1 MKQPYK
7 VQNRTSESRRV
18 KFVKNGGTVS
28 FPKTPTASFVEN
40 SREAG
45 FCLTAITPLP
55 SRENPTNT
63 ITLTSHPM
71 GTDGR
76 VSLFINDTLIESKRF
91 LNKSRITDRQAWF
104 NSEFGAYATYSG
116 KEFATF
122 TTALVSPD
130 TYRFVFE
137 DDDLDY
143 VFAGTT
149 NASGDVNPTLI
160 VEQYRLAFNIMN
172 NKIEISCD
180 GAHYESPY
188 MTLTGDWQLEINGE
202 KYTTVDTPIE
212 EMLAMIAQSDVSV
225 VYEGQEPE
233 PEPAEEVI
241 TDFSLAGWYSPEL
254 QRFEGFIRP
263 TEKFLGMIATT
274 MGEQIDVTADI
285 VQDGKGRWH
294 YSRSVTDV
302 AMFGIATYRGEMTDP
317 ANLDMGEQLLIT
329 DFTLPE
335 YRKADADIIP
345 TYGKE
350 LVADGDVHLY
360 FKIGNGELLK
370 EQIPLA
376 NIFIRGKSINLNM
389 VLASFAGGHGPDGN
403 IGPLGNFFM
412 SYTNTL
418 GLLGE
423 FSEKINPTFTD
434 FKFLTPRPGRIALDE
449 PVTVTLYRGLS
460 KDSTDLFNVLFP
472 NVAENYITFT
482 ATASVDFNTYI
493 SGTTSIAATND
504 EVLQLC
510 EGPFGNSI
518 RIIDA
523 TDIDN
528 LTSVNITAKDFLPKT
543 GYVNVDV
550 DYSKMQNWYMN
561 YSETGDQ
568 LAVSV
573 SGSSSGNSNGPIGI
587 GDATGVLIGFNR
599 TAPATFETIA
609 LIEFNERSAS
619 YPTISA
625 GIVGWNNR
633 SNYRLFKPN
642 LSGSYN
648 YINDW
653 WFEGQIAQVYEI
665 GANEQFVLINYWGGD
680 QSTSGFKLQQV
691 TYDPLQDNFTVTGG
705 PDFIPNENQ
714 QGTNILKPSIV
725 NITDTASVVTIVGKL
740 VLLKKAPIEGD
751 ATFIVLEN
759 TGGIRAVVEVARND
773 NEVFMVITDDSAYTY
788 RFVAMSVTD
797 FSLREISSGSLDA
810 IGGPYG
816 RNIGSGKTMFMRND
830 YPTILTFN
838 TFDLETGLIKSV
850 VFQPK

>member
-55 SRENPTNT
+55 SRENATNT

-76 VSLFINDTLIESKRF
+76 VSLFINGTLIESKRF
-91 LNKSRITDRQAWF
+91 LNKNRIADRQAWF

-274 MGEQIDVTADI
+274 MGERIDVTADI

-376 NIFIRGKSINLNM
+376 NIFTWGESVNLNM
-389 VLASFAGGHGPDGN
+389 VLASFADMYNLDGN

-434 FKFLTPRPGRIALDE
+434 FKFLTPRPDRIALDE

-460 KDSTDLFNVLFP
+460 KDSTDLFSVLFP

-482 ATASVDFNTYI
+482 ATAKVDPRAFLI
-493 SGTTSIAATND
+493 GKPFIAATD
-504 EVLQLC
+504 GEVLQFC
-510 EGPFGNSI
+510 EGPFGNGI
-518 RIIDA
+518 RVINASDIDHLTS
-523 TDIDN
+523 TDI
-528 LTSVNITAKDFLPKT
+528 LTRDFLPKT
-543 GYVNVDV
+543 GYINTNV
-550 DYSKMQNWYMN
+550 DYSTFDSWNIS
-561 YSETGDQ
+561 YSEAGDQ
-568 LAVSV
+568 LAIVVGGSND
-573 SGSSSGNSNGPIGI
+573 SGESLS
-587 GDATGVLIGFNR
+587 ALFGFER
-599 TAPATFETIA
+599 PAPGTFELFA
-609 LIEFNERSAS
+609 LTEEPYRRNG
-619 YPTISA
+619 YPTINE
-625 GIVGWNNR
+625 GVLGWYNW
-633 SNYRLFKPN
+633 STYRLYRPTP
-642 LSGSYN
+642 SGAYE
-648 YINDW
+648 YTNDW
-653 WFEGQIAQVYEI
+653 GFGNGIAQMYEV
-665 GANEQFVLINYWGGD
+665 GPNEQFVLIHFRHEALGLGFKVHHLVYDPINQSLHATNSGSAFIRNQTY
-680 QSTSGFKLQQV
+680 QSTGQV
-691 TYDPLQDNFTVTGG
+691 R
-705 PDFIPNENQ
+705 
-714 QGTNILKPSIV
+714 PSIV
-725 NITDTASVVTIVGKL
+725 NITDETSLITIVGKL
-740 VLLKKAPIEGD
+740 VVLKKAPVGGNV
-751 ATFIVLEN
+751 TFTILEDTNN
-759 TGGIRAVVEVARND
+759 TRCLVEVGRNES
-773 NEVFMVITDDSAYTY
+773 EVFMVITEDATRTY
-788 RFVAMSVTD
+788 RFVAMNVTD
-797 FSLREISSGSLDA
+797 YSMRILSTSSLDS
-810 IGGPYG
+810 IGGLYG
-816 RNIGSGKTMFMRND
+816 ARVGNGKAVFYDTD
-830 YPTILTFN
+830 SYPTKLTFN
-838 TFDLETGLIKSV
+838 EMDTETGAIRSV
-850 VFQPK
+850 TFEPK